1 MSNQAPVPEPWE
13 EALDRI
19 EADLVAVE
27 EAIRESRPVPD
38 RDPVTLPDE
47 QLPAFLGRRAEAL
60 LDRTRALEARA
71 TAEIDG
77 IRESLR
83 ALAGRPAPAPAPTG
97 RIVDVGA

>member
-1 MSNQAPVPEPWE
+1 MNIQPWE
-13 EALDRI
+13 AALDRI

-27 EAIRESRPVPD
+27 AAIRESRPAPEVD
-38 RDPVTLPDE
+38 AVALPS
-47 QLPAFLGRRAEAL
+47 QPMPAALGARAEAL
-60 LDRTRALEARA
+60 LDRTQALEAQA

>member
-1 MSNQAPVPEPWE
+1 MDVDPWDT
-13 EALDRI
+13 ALDRI

-27 EAIRESRPVPD
+27 EAIRENRPAPDHDAVDLPSRP
-38 RDPVTLPDE
+38 
-47 QLPAFLGRRAEAL
+47 LPAALGTRAQTL
-60 LDRTRALEARA
+60 LDRTRALEAQA